1 MRRFCYFFIIFF
13 IVSGCIASNYAFAQS
28 CIEPPQGVAAW
39 WPADGTADD
48 AVGTNNGVMQNGATF
63 VPGLSDQA
71 FSLDGIDDY
80 VSVADVPELNPTEA
94 ITVSVWVNRTA
105 IVGFADPIV
114 KKAGMVGGSQL
125 RGYAL
130 EFSSSNPSDVIF
142 WVYIDGLGWS
152 RNEQAHIPF
161 GEWTHIAGVY
171 DGSNIR
177 LYVNGVL
184 IGTPGLVS
192 GTIGQSTN
200 ELNIGRDPANPNRLF
215 RGLIDEVTIYSRA
228 LTQAEIQAV
237 VNAGSAGKCKSLTI
251 KTKSLPAIELGK
263 SFAQQLERNYG
274 ESPFT
279 WAVITGTLP
288 HGLTLSPGGLL
299 SGIPTELGSF
309 SVTIRVAGAN
319 GEIADRSFTIEVIPP
334 LTCAAPPVG
343 IVSWWPFDETGGTI
357 AEDIVGNHSGRHI
370 NGPVPS
376 SGKAGGAL
384 HFDGVDDFVGVD
396 DSDLWAFGTDD
407 FTIELWAN
415 FDVLAGSTI
424 GEPSDIFIGNDE
436 GSGNR
441 KKWFF
446 ALGGRVLNLAVNDPS
461 IGAQFFPRASFAPNI
476 NQWHHLAI
484 TRDVSLYTIFVD
496 GVPVDSAVNT
506 SIIPNPSALL
516 TIGQAEHIG
525 FMNGLL
531 DEVTIYNRALTQGE
545 IQSIVSAGS
554 AGKCKSLTI
563 KTKSSLAIKTGE
575 FFSQQFETVSGEPP
589 FTWTVIAGT
598 LPPGLSLS
606 PEGVLSGTPTEL
618 GSFPV
623 TVRVVDAN
631 GNIAEKFF
639 TIEVV
644 FILPPPDIRIN
655 KSGMTA
661 VPGRVL
667 DYFIV
672 VENTGNIPANN
683 VEVVEL
689 LDPLQVSL
697 LSVDPPA
704 VEEVSVLAD
713 ASFILWNI
721 PTLTP
726 GEAKIFTYQVKL
738 DPSIPFG
745 TNVPGTACVG
755 FDLVLARAK
764 CVFNLSVAQTSLKC
778 LACVP
783 FCAAIPFACREVK
796 SCILTVGFCAR
807 CLVGGPGSD
816 GLPSGCAVGVIKI
829 AQCLLESPECKDSAS
844 FEQPASGPIDPN
856 EKEVVA
862 PKFIQPDQILV
873 YPIHF
878 ENIGGIEAI
887 DVFVS
892 DTLDPNLDVST
903 LKILT
908 PGGAFDEAT
917 RTIHWAL
924 LGRNLQPGETGNVL
938 FSIKPLPGLPS
949 GTEIHN
955 YATIQFEVFEP
966 IVTNEVVN
974 IIDTTAPSCIMD
986 PLPNMSAPEFTISWN
1001 GADTVGEIESYSVFV
1016 SVDGQGFTPFLEETL
1031 DTAAVFTG
1039 GRGNTYE
1046 FLCVA
1051 VDTSGNAEAQSAV
1064 AEAVT
1069 TVFANRPPVADA
1081 GSDQTLE
1088 CTAPSGASVTLDGL
1102 TSSDPDG
1109 DVLAYIWTGSFGA
1122 SNYVSPT
1129 IGLPVDSH
1137 IITLTVDD
1145 GHGGSDS
1152 DNVAIVVQDTTPP
1165 DLQAPADI
1173 IEECTGPDGQT
1184 VNIGVPRVA
1193 DICSENIDTAND
1205 APLLFHLGSTSVN
1218 WKAVDE
1224 HNNISQSTQTVSIV
1238 DTIPPNISVACAPNI
1253 LWPPNH
1259 KMVEVTPTV
1268 IAEDICDAFLTLEL
1282 YQITMNE
1289 GEEANTYDPNY
1300 DEWLGAGNA
1309 VNDIQVTEDGRI
1321 FLRAERSGNNLGG
1334 REYAV
1339 VYKATDASGNTATA
1353 SCKVSVPHDVK

>member
-1 MRRFCYFFIIFF
+1 M
-13 IVSGCIASNYAFAQS
+13 ASNYAFAQS
-28 CIEPPQGVAAW
+28 CIEPPQGVSAW

-130 EFSSSNPSDVIF
+130 EFSSSNPIDVIF
-142 WVYIDGLGWS
+142 WVYLDGLGWS

-161 GEWTHIAGVY
+161 GEWTHISGVY

-215 RGLIDEVTIYSRA
+215 HGLIDEVTIYNRA
-228 LTQAEIQAV
+228 LTQAEIQAI

-263 SFAQQLERNYG
+263 SFSQQLEKNYG

-279 WAVITGTLP
+279 WTVITGTLP
-288 HGLTLSPGGLL
+288 HGLTLSPEGLL
-299 SGIPTELGSF
+299 SGIPAELGNF
-309 SVTIRVAGAN
+309 PFTIRVAGAN
-319 GEIADRSFTIEVIPP
+319 GEIADQSFTIEVIPP

-415 FDVLAGSTI
+415 FDVLEGSTI

-441 KKWFF
+441 NKWFF
-446 ALGGRVLNLAVNDPS
+446 ALGGGVLNLAVNDPS
-461 IGAQFFPRASFAPNI
+461 VGAQFFPRASFAPNI
-476 NQWHHLAI
+476 NQWHHLSI

-506 SIIPNPSALL
+506 SIIPNPGALL

-545 IQSIVSAGS
+545 IQSIVSAGG

-563 KTKSSLAIKTGE
+563 KTKSLPAIE
-575 FFSQQFETVSGEPP
+575 LGEPFSHQLETISGKPP
-589 FTWTVIAGT
+589 FIWTVINGA

-606 PEGVLSGTPTEL
+606 PEGVLSGTPAEL

-623 TVRVVDAN
+623 TVRVIDVN

-639 TIEVV
+639 TVEVV
-644 FILPPPDIRIN
+644 FILPPPDIRIH
-655 KSGMTA
+655 KSGTTP
-661 VPGRVL
+661 VPGRII

-672 VENTGNIPANN
+672 VENTGNVLAAN
-683 VEVVEL
+683 VEVLEIVTPEHF
-689 LDPLQVSL
+689 SL
-697 LSVDPPA
+697 LAVDPPA
-704 VEEVSVLAD
+704 IANVSVLAE
-713 ASFILWNI
+713 SYMIFWSI
-721 PTLTP
+721 PELLP
-726 GEAKIFTYQVKL
+726 GESKILSYQVKL
-738 DPSIPFG
+738 NPSIPLG
-745 TNVPGTACVG
+745 TPINGGPACTGSDLAGDWYRCIIRGLTAFPACAVCSGLCLVCQPACVLPFEIG
-755 FDLVLARAK
+755 ECPA
-764 CVFNLSVAQTSLKC
+764 C
-778 LACVP
+778 LGV
-783 FCAAIPFACREVK
+783 CA
-796 SCILTVGFCAR
+796 T
-807 CLVGGPGSD
+807 CLVGVPVPGGS
-816 GLPSGCAVGVIKI
+816 S
-829 AQCLLESPECKDSAS
+829 CLKSVWDFAKDCFKTVQDSANCAADIT
-844 FEQPASGPIDPN
+844 QASGPVDPN

-878 ENIGGIEAI
+878 ENIGEIEAI

-917 RTIHWAL
+917 RTINWAL

-955 YATIQFEVFEP
+955 DATIQFEVFEP
-966 IVTNEVVN
+966 IETNEVAN
-974 IIDTTAPSCIMD
+974 IIDTTAPGCTMD
-986 PLPNMSAPEFTISWN
+986 PLPDMSAPEFTISWD
-1001 GADTVGEIESYSVFV
+1001 GVDIVGEIESYSVFV

-1039 GRGNTYE
+1039 ERGNTYK

-1051 VDTSGNAEAQSAV
+1051 VDTSGNAEAQSIV

-1069 TVFANRPPVADA
+1069 TIFANRPPVADA

-1129 IGLPVDSH
+1129 ISLPVYSH

-1165 DLQAPADI
+1165 DLHAPLDI
-1173 IEECTGPDGQT
+1173 IEECTGPDGQP
-1184 VNIGVPRVA
+1184 VNIGIPSAV
-1193 DICSENIDTAND
+1193 DICSENINTSND

-1238 DTIPPNISVACAPNI
+1238 DTIPPNISVACTPNI

-1300 DEWLGAGNA
+1300 DEELRAGDV
-1309 VNDIQVTEDGRI
+1309 VNDIQTTEDGRI
-1321 FLRAERSGNNLGG
+1321 FLRAERNGNNPEG
-1334 REYAV
+1334 RKYTV
-1339 VYKATDASGNTATA
+1339 IYKASDISGKISTA
-1353 SCKVSVPHDVK
+1353 SCEVLVPHDVR